1 MAVALNQ
8 SLCGEGNG
16 MDPCDKH
23 RGDGEGLNFAPRL
36 KTKTAPGFPEAVC

>member
-1 MAVALNQ
+1 
-8 SLCGEGNG
+8 

-23 RGDGEGLNFAPRL
+23 RGDGEDLNLAILF